1 MLMDEPTSKMSRIH
15 IANEKC
21 VLYMYFKY
29 CYLLTYISDIT
40 LFIVY
45 YNRFVESKEK
55 NSLRFKFQ
63 NQNLHTVVERYSSV
77 TMSLHLRPKTFF
89 CYNFTFILERK
100 DKYNWITDF
109 RGRILSFKSICHLS
123 SRKYW
128 FKFQAEI
135 YTSSSVPKNWF
146 KVRENTSDL
155 LENDA
160 YPLATNFI
168 QHKWA

>member
-21 VLYMYFKY
+21 VLYMHFKY

-55 NSLRFKFQ
+55 KNTLRFKFQ

-77 TMSLHLRPKTFF
+77 TMFLHLRPKTFF
-89 CYNFTFILERK
+89 FVTILH
-100 DKYNWITDF
+100 
-109 RGRILSFKSICHLS
+109 SF
-123 SRKYW
+123 
-128 FKFQAEI
+128 
-135 YTSSSVPKNWF
+135 
-146 KVRENTSDL
+146 
-155 LENDA
+155 
-160 YPLATNFI
+160 
-168 QHKWA
+168 

>member
-55 NSLRFKFQ
+55 K
-63 NQNLHTVVERYSSV
+63 LHYDS
-77 TMSLHLRPKTFF
+77 
-89 CYNFTFILERK
+89 
-100 DKYNWITDF
+100 
-109 RGRILSFKSICHLS
+109 SFKIKICTLLLRDIVQS
-123 SRKYW
+123 PCFY
-128 FKFQAEI
+128 I
-135 YTSSSVPKNWF
+135 YDQKHFFFVTILHSF
-146 KVRENTSDL
+146 
-155 LENDA
+155 
-160 YPLATNFI
+160 
-168 QHKWA
+168 

>member
-1 MLMDEPTSKMSRIH
+1 MKS
-15 IANEKC
+15 A
-21 VLYMYFKY
+21 Y
-29 CYLLTYISDIT
+29 YICTLNIVIFYIT

-55 NSLRFKFQ
+55 KITLRFKFQ

-77 TMSLHLRPKTFF
+77 TTTKNIFF

-160 YPLATNFI
+160 YPLATNVI

>member
-1 MLMDEPTSKMSRIH
+1 MLFISFRKAISLIKRKFISLSVTDKVMLMDEPTSKMSRIH

-55 NSLRFKFQ
+55 KITLRFKFQ

-77 TMSLHLRPKTFF
+77 TMFLHLRPKTFF
-89 CYNFTFILERK
+89 LVTILH
-100 DKYNWITDF
+100 
-109 RGRILSFKSICHLS
+109 SF
-123 SRKYW
+123 
-128 FKFQAEI
+128 
-135 YTSSSVPKNWF
+135 
-146 KVRENTSDL
+146 
-155 LENDA
+155 
-160 YPLATNFI
+160 
-168 QHKWA
+168 

>member
-45 YNRFVESKEK
+45 YNRKQRK
-55 NSLRFKFQ
+55 KITLRFKFQ

-77 TMSLHLRPKTFF
+77 TMFLHLRPKTFF
-89 CYNFTFILERK
+89 FVTILH
-100 DKYNWITDF
+100 
-109 RGRILSFKSICHLS
+109 SF
-123 SRKYW
+123 
-128 FKFQAEI
+128 
-135 YTSSSVPKNWF
+135 
-146 KVRENTSDL
+146 
-155 LENDA
+155 
-160 YPLATNFI
+160 
-168 QHKWA
+168 

>member
-1 MLMDEPTSKMSRIH
+1 MLFISFRKAISLIKRKFISLSVTDKVMLMDEPTSKMSRIH

-55 NSLRFKFQ
+55 KITLRFKFQ

-77 TMSLHLRPKTFF
+77 TMFLHLRPKTFF
-89 CYNFTFILERK
+89 FVTILH
-100 DKYNWITDF
+100 
-109 RGRILSFKSICHLS
+109 SF
-123 SRKYW
+123 
-128 FKFQAEI
+128 
-135 YTSSSVPKNWF
+135 
-146 KVRENTSDL
+146 
-155 LENDA
+155 
-160 YPLATNFI
+160 
-168 QHKWA
+168 

>member
-77 TMSLHLRPKTFF
+77 TMFLHLRPKTFF
-89 CYNFTFILERK
+89 FVTILH
-100 DKYNWITDF
+100 
-109 RGRILSFKSICHLS
+109 SF
-123 SRKYW
+123 
-128 FKFQAEI
+128 
-135 YTSSSVPKNWF
+135 
-146 KVRENTSDL
+146 
-155 LENDA
+155 
-160 YPLATNFI
+160 
-168 QHKWA
+168 